1 MRNFQSDG
9 ILSALQSAF
18 SVEFGAASTPN
29 LQHGS
34 TNMRTI
40 AFVTQKGGA
49 GKSTLASNISVA
61 AKHAGERVFVID
73 LDPLQS
79 LVKWSK
85 LRGQSEIAVEHIP
98 ASKLAKALEALE
110 KKGVTLVVID
120 APGEDSENL
129 AAAIR
134 AADLC
139 VIPARP
145 NVFDLWASE
154 VTRAKV
160 KEAGKEYIFL
170 LNQIPPSQQS
180 ARVEQGAK
188 ALQAMGGLLAPMVSA
203 RVDYQEAAR
212 HGLGVAELHPSSV
225 AAQEMREL
233 WASVKRRLKKGATA
247 AKAEAKQVAKADAK
261 APTKGAANAEP
272 KAPAKAPAKVAAS
285 AEPKAAAS
293 VEPKAA
299 VTAEPKAA
307 EPKAAAD
314 STEPKPALALAAK
327 PAHKP
332 SQKPARKA
340 A

>member
-98 ASKLAKALEALE
+98 ASKLVKALEALE

-170 LNQIPPSQQS
+170 LNQIPPAQQS

-285 AEPKAAAS
+285 AEPKAA
-293 VEPKAA
+293 

-314 STEPKPALALAAK
+314 SAEPKPALALAAK

>member
-1 MRNFQSDG
+1 
-9 ILSALQSAF
+9 
-18 SVEFGAASTPN
+18 
-29 LQHGS
+29 
-34 TNMRTI
+34 MRTI

-49 GKSTLASNISVA
+49 GKSTLASNVSVA
-61 AKHAGERVFVID
+61 ANNAGERVFVID

-98 ASKLAKALEALE
+98 AARLAKALEALE

-160 KEAGKEYIFL
+160 KEAGKEYTFL
-170 LNQIPPSQQS
+170 LNQVPPAQQS

-233 WASVKRRLKKGATA
+233 WASVKRRLKKGATTT
-247 AKAEAKQVAKADAK
+247 KAETKQVGKADAK
-261 APTKGAANAEP
+261 APAKAAANADAKPASKAAAGAEP
-272 KAPAKAPAKVAAS
+272 KAPAKVAAS
-285 AEPKAAAS
+285 AELKTAKAAAS
-293 VEPKAA
+293 VAPKAP
-299 VTAEPKAA
+299 VTTEANSA

-327 PAHKP
+327 TAQKA
-332 SQKPARKA
+332 SSKPARKA

>member
-1 MRNFQSDG
+1 
-9 ILSALQSAF
+9 
-18 SVEFGAASTPN
+18 
-29 LQHGS
+29 
-34 TNMRTI
+34 MRTI

-61 AKHAGERVFVID
+61 AENAGERVFVID

-85 LRGQSEIAVEHIP
+85 LRGQSDIAVEHIP
-98 ASKLAKALEALE
+98 ASKLVKSLEALE

-170 LNQIPPSQQS
+170 LNQIPPAQQS

-272 KAPAKAPAKVAAS
+272 KAPAKVAVS
-285 AEPKAAAS
+285 AEPKAAATA
-293 VEPKAA
+293 EPKAA
-299 VTAEPKAA
+299 VTAEPKAAEPKAA

-314 STEPKPALALAAK
+314 STEPKPALGLAAK

>member
-98 ASKLAKALEALE
+98 ASKLVKALEALE

-314 STEPKPALALAAK
+314 SAEPKPALALAAK

>member
-1 MRNFQSDG
+1 
-9 ILSALQSAF
+9 
-18 SVEFGAASTPN
+18 
-29 LQHGS
+29 
-34 TNMRTI
+34 MRTI

-61 AKHAGERVFVID
+61 AENAGERVFVID

-85 LRGQSEIAVEHIP
+85 LRGQSDIAVEHIP
-98 ASKLAKALEALE
+98 ASKLVKSLEALE

-170 LNQIPPSQQS
+170 LNQIPPAQQS
-180 ARVEQGAK
+180 GRVEQGAK

-233 WASVKRRLKKGATA
+233 WASVKRRLKKGATT

-261 APTKGAANAEP
+261 APAKVVIKAAANAEP
-272 KAPAKAPAKVAAS
+272 KAAPKPPAKVAAS
-285 AEPKAAAS
+285 AEPKIAVTAEPRAAS
-293 VEPKAA
+293 AEPKAVEPKA
-299 VTAEPKAA
+299 VEPKAA
-307 EPKAAAD
+307 EPKTAEPRAAAD
-314 STEPKPALALAAK
+314 STDSKPALALAAK
-327 PAHKP
+327 PAHRP
-332 SQKPARKA
+332 SRRA

>member
-1 MRNFQSDG
+1 
-9 ILSALQSAF
+9 
-18 SVEFGAASTPN
+18 
-29 LQHGS
+29 
-34 TNMRTI
+34 MRTI

-61 AKHAGERVFVID
+61 AENAGERVFIID

-120 APGEDSENL
+120 APGEDCENL

-170 LNQIPPSQQS
+170 LNQIPPAQQS

-212 HGLGVAELHPSSV
+212 NGLGVAELHPSSV

-233 WASVKRRLKKGATA
+233 WASVKRRLKKGATT
-247 AKAEAKQVAKADAK
+247 AKAEAKQVGKVEAK
-261 APTKGAANAEP
+261 APAKAAIKAVAKAEP
-272 KAPAKAPAKVAAS
+272 KAPAKVAAS
-285 AEPKAAAS
+285 AEPKAAANAEPKALEPKAAAS
-293 VEPKAA
+293 VEAKTVEPKAVDAKVVEPKA
-299 VTAEPKAA
+299 VEAKAA
-307 EPKAAAD
+307 EPRAAAD
-314 STEPKPALALAAK
+314 STEPKPALAMAAK
-327 PAHKP
+327 PAHKS

>member
-1 MRNFQSDG
+1 
-9 ILSALQSAF
+9 
-18 SVEFGAASTPN
+18 
-29 LQHGS
+29 
-34 TNMRTI
+34 MRTI

-98 ASKLAKALEALE
+98 ASKLVKALEALE

-170 LNQIPPSQQS
+170 LNQIPPAQQS

-261 APTKGAANAEP
+261 APA
-272 KAPAKAPAKVAAS
+272 
-285 AEPKAAAS
+285 KAAA
-293 VEPKAA
+293 KADA
-299 VTAEPKAA
+299 QGPGKGRRE
-307 EPKAAAD
+307 
-314 STEPKPALALAAK
+314 
-327 PAHKP
+327 
-332 SQKPARKA
+332 R
-340 A
+340 

>member
-1 MRNFQSDG
+1 M
-9 ILSALQSAF
+9 
-18 SVEFGAASTPN
+18 
-29 LQHGS
+29 
-34 TNMRTI
+34 
-40 AFVTQKGGA
+40 
-49 GKSTLASNISVA
+49 
-61 AKHAGERVFVID
+61 
-73 LDPLQS
+73 
-79 LVKWSK
+79 
-85 LRGQSEIAVEHIP
+85 
-98 ASKLAKALEALE
+98 
-110 KKGVTLVVID
+110 ID

-170 LNQIPPSQQS
+170 LNQIPPAQQS

-285 AEPKAAAS
+285 
-293 VEPKAA
+293 V
-299 VTAEPKAA
+299 EPKAA

>member
-1 MRNFQSDG
+1 
-9 ILSALQSAF
+9 
-18 SVEFGAASTPN
+18 
-29 LQHGS
+29 
-34 TNMRTI
+34 MRTI

-61 AKHAGERVFVID
+61 AENAGERVFIID

-98 ASKLAKALEALE
+98 ASKLVKALEALE

-170 LNQIPPSQQS
+170 LNQVPPAQQS

-233 WASVKRRLKKGATA
+233 WASVKRRLKKGATT
-247 AKAEAKQVAKADAK
+247 AKAEAKQVGKADAK
-261 APTKGAANAEP
+261 APAKAAI
-272 KAPAKAPAKVAAS
+272 KAAADAKPAPKAPAKVAAS
-285 AEPKAAAS
+285 AEPKVAANS
-293 VEPKAA
+293 RTQGRRERRTQGCRTQDRRTQGRGTKARNQR
-299 VTAEPKAA
+299 PR
-307 EPKAAAD
+307 PIRP
-314 STEPKPALALAAK
+314 SRSPLSPWRPNRRISPRRNRRAK
-327 PAHKP
+327 PLNP
-332 SQKPARKA
+332 RGGEELVRRK
-340 A
+340 

>member
-1 MRNFQSDG
+1 
-9 ILSALQSAF
+9 
-18 SVEFGAASTPN
+18 V
-29 LQHGS
+29 
-34 TNMRTI
+34 
-40 AFVTQKGGA
+40 
-49 GKSTLASNISVA
+49 KS
-61 AKHAGERVFVID
+61 
-73 LDPLQS
+73 
-79 LVKWSK
+79 
-85 LRGQSEIAVEHIP
+85 
-98 ASKLAKALEALE
+98 LEALE

-170 LNQIPPSQQS
+170 LNQIPPAQQS
-180 ARVEQGAK
+180 GRVEQGAK

-233 WASVKRRLKKGATA
+233 WASVKRRLKKGAAT
-247 AKAEAKQVAKADAK
+247 AKAEAKQIAKGDAK
-261 APTKGAANAEP
+261 APAKAATKAAANAEP
-272 KAPAKAPAKVAAS
+272 KAPAKVD
-285 AEPKAAAS
+285 AS
-293 VEPKAA
+293 VEPKIAASLEAKAA
-299 VTAEPKAA
+299 VTAEPKTAESKSEEPKSA
-307 EPKAAAD
+307 EPRAAAD

-327 PAHKP
+327 PAQKS
-332 SQKPARKA
+332 SQKHTRKA

>member
-1 MRNFQSDG
+1 
-9 ILSALQSAF
+9 
-18 SVEFGAASTPN
+18 
-29 LQHGS
+29 
-34 TNMRTI
+34 MRTS

-61 AKHAGERVFVID
+61 AENAGERVFVID

-85 LRGQSEIAVEHIP
+85 LRGQSDIAVEHIP
-98 ASKLAKALEALE
+98 ASKLVKSLEALE

-170 LNQIPPSQQS
+170 LNQIPPAQQS
-180 ARVEQGAK
+180 GRVEQGAK

-233 WASVKRRLKKGATA
+233 WASVKRRLKKGAAT
-247 AKAEAKQVAKADAK
+247 AKAEAKQIAKGDAK
-261 APTKGAANAEP
+261 APAKAATKAAANAEP
-272 KAPAKAPAKVAAS
+272 KAPAKV
-285 AEPKAAAS
+285 AAS
-293 VEPKAA
+293 VEPKIAASLEAKAA
-299 VTAEPKAA
+299 VTAEPKTA
-307 EPKAAAD
+307 EPKSAEPKSAEPRAAAD

-327 PAHKP
+327 PAQKS
-332 SQKPARKA
+332 SQKHTRKA

>member
-1 MRNFQSDG
+1 
-9 ILSALQSAF
+9 
-18 SVEFGAASTPN
+18 
-29 LQHGS
+29 
-34 TNMRTI
+34 MRTI

-61 AKHAGERVFVID
+61 AKNAGERVFVID

-85 LRGQSEIAVEHIP
+85 LRGQGEIAVEHIP
-98 ASKLAKALEALE
+98 ATKLAKALEALE
-110 KKGVTLVVID
+110 KKGITLVVID

-160 KEAGKEYIFL
+160 KEAGKEYIVL
-170 LNQIPPSQQS
+170 LNQIPPAQQS

-225 AAQEMREL
+225 AAEEMREL

-261 APTKGAANAEP
+261 APAKVAANADV
-272 KAPAKAPAKVAAS
+272 KSAPKAPAKVAAT
-285 AEPKAAAS
+285 
-293 VEPKAA
+293 VEPQAA
-299 VTAEPKAA
+299 VTAEPKTA
-307 EPKAAAD
+307 EPRAAAD
-314 STEPKPALALAAK
+314 STEPKPALAMAAK
-327 PAHKP
+327 PMHKA

>member
-1 MRNFQSDG
+1 
-9 ILSALQSAF
+9 
-18 SVEFGAASTPN
+18 
-29 LQHGS
+29 
-34 TNMRTI
+34 MRTI

-85 LRGQSEIAVEHIP
+85 LRGQSEVAVEHIP
-98 ASKLAKALEALE
+98 AAKLAKALEALE

-134 AADLC
+134 VADLC

-160 KEAGKEYIFL
+160 KEAGREYIFL
-170 LNQIPPSQQS
+170 LNQIPPAQQS

-212 HGLGVAELHPSSV
+212 HGLGVAELHPSSI

-247 AKAEAKQVAKADAK
+247 AKAEAKQVSRAESKAAPK
-261 APTKGAANAEP
+261 AAASAEP
-272 KAPAKAPAKVAAS
+272 KAPAKVVAS

-293 VEPKAA
+293 VEPKDP
-299 VTAEPKAA
+299 VSAERKTGEAKAA

-332 SQKPARKA
+332 SPKPARKA